1 MFSLVAVKVEFSASW
16 FSLSELRH
24 KKKINDTN
32 SRHVETI
39 DLIGRNPS
47 KLKEKVKS
55 QQIKKPNRKRCSKSN
70 NKM

>member
-16 FSLSELRH
+16 FSLSELRY

-55 QQIKKPNRKRCSKSN
+55 Q
-70 NKM
+70 